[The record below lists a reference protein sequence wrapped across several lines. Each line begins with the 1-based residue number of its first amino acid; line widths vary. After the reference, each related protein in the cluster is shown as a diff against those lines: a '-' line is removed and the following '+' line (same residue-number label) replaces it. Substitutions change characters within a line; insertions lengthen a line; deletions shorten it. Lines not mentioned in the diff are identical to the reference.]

1 MKQLSFYL
9 FFLFFFTEGFSQSD
23 TFRIEKY
30 WLITSYNKDKS
41 CYLYEYQDTLG
52 NIKIPKGKYSQLGL
66 PDERGFIYARKQ
78 IRLGDDVENNVG
90 FINIHDSIL
99 IQLNYSLTFEFSHNL
114 ACAIKNGK
122 TGNIDRSGK
131 VIIPFIYDGYA
142 DFYEDGVV
150 VIKKNNKDVLIDTM
164 GKEIIEPNHSFQE
177 IKENFPNDHILW
189 IQKNNKWAFFDLKG
203 TPLTPFIFDEMYP
216 ANLSKNQPNMFF
228 DKDYRWFYKGLI
240 VVQKGDEYGVINEKM
255 DFEVPWNSYQW
266 ISPLS
271 ASGVMIVKK
280 NNKFG
285 LLNYQL
291 KLIQSIELDTI
302 SNLLPKEYD
311 QNLNIFWGKKDGKYY
326 IFDSLGVRIENSE
339 YDSIIHINKN
349 FCLVTKNGEN
359 LILDKNG
366 RNILGDKEYI
376 CKDWNGFVV
385 KKNSNI
391 GLIDLNGNT
400 IIPFEYEDINSEDE
414 NRIFVKKDS
423 KWGVVTNKNKIIIP
437 CIYDYIAYAWDDV
450 HDESHNYIVVQHD
463 KFGKIN
469 EKGEE
474 IFPCIYD
481 GITTWVE
488 NGPKGHYVMIGDKM
502 GLIEYSGKIIIPIE
516 YESVS
521 DCIRTNWVK
530 VYKNGKAGLCFKNDG
545 SIFLP
550 IEFDSIY
557 VDADYFE
564 DGPIR
569 IVTFKNNVINIL
581 DEKGD
586 ILKKNVNL
594 KDLSSKYNIEINN
607 YFPFPCTYE
616 LFCMIHNR
624 TFKIPE
630 CMITNFKKNNYSI
643 ESIFY
648 KMERK

>member
-1 MKQLSFYL
+1 MKQLFFYL
-9 FFLFFFTEGFSQSD
+9 FFLFFITEGFGQSD
-23 TFRIEKY
+23 TVRFEKY
-30 WLITSYNKDKS
+30 LLITSYNNETHR
-41 CYLYEYQDTLG
+41 YFYEYQDTLG
-52 NIKIPKGKYSQLGL
+52 NILIPKGKYSQLGL
-66 PDERGFIYARKQ
+66 PDERGYINAWKQ
-78 IRLGDDVENNVG
+78 IAGDDIENNVG

-99 IQLNYSLTFEFSHNL
+99 IPFNYSSTYLYSHNL
-114 ACAIKNGK
+114 ACVIKNEKRGY
-122 TGNIDRSGK
+122 IDRSGK
-131 VIIPFIYDGYA
+131 VIIPLIYDSYA

-150 VIKKNNKDVLIDTM
+150 VIRKNNKEVLIDTT
-164 GKEIIEPNHSFQE
+164 GKEIIGENHSYQE
-177 IKENFPNDHILW
+177 IKENFPYDHVLS

-203 TPLTPFIFDEMYP
+203 NPLTPFIFDEMYP
-216 ANLSKNQPNMFF
+216 AKHCTFQPNL
-228 DKDYRWFYKGLI
+228 WFYKGLI

-266 ISPLS
+266 VSPLS
-271 ASGVMIVKK
+271 SSGVMIVKK

-291 KLIQSIELDTI
+291 ELIQPVEFDTI
-302 SNLLPKEYD
+302 SNIPTYELE
-311 QNLNIFWGKKDGKYY
+311 QNYYSFWGKRDGKYF
-326 IFDSLGVRIENSE
+326 IFDTLGLWIDKIEYESLKLL
-339 YDSIIHINKN
+339 HTN
-349 FCLVTKNGEN
+349 FYLVAKNGKS

-366 RNILGDKEYI
+366 RNILEDKEYI
-376 CKDWNGFVV
+376 CEDWNGFIV
-385 KKNSNI
+385 KKDSKI

-400 IIPFEYEDINSEDE
+400 IIPFEYEDINSDDE

-437 CIYDYIAYAWDDV
+437 CIYDYIAYAWDDDQ
-450 HDESHNYIVVQHD
+450 DESHNYIVVQND

-469 EKGEE
+469 EKGDE

-481 GITTWVE
+481 GITTWIE
-488 NGPKGHYVMIGDKM
+488 NGRKGHYVMIGEKM
-502 GLIEYSGKIIIPIE
+502 GLIDYSGKIIIPIE

-521 DCIRTNWVK
+521 DCIGTNWVE
-530 VYKNGKAGLCFKNDG
+530 VYQNGKMGLCFKNDG

-557 VDADYFE
+557 VDDNYFE

-581 DEKGD
+581 DEKGN
-586 ILKKNVNL
+586 ILKRNVKL

-616 LFCMIHNR
+616 LLVMIHNKS
-624 TFKIPE
+624 FKIPNCLIE
-630 CMITNFKKNNYSI
+630 LNKRENISI
-643 ESIFY
+643 ESIY
-648 KMERK
+648 YNMNQ